1 MGLARGGTT
10 QASPTKAT
18 KVRRP
23 RRPKVIKLGSD
34 FTGLD
39 PTSVAMRRMGVPFQN
54 VFASDTAKPC
64 QKIIQAV
71 HKPDKLFTDMTQ
83 RTPEEEEYT
92 DVYTWT
98 PPCQDLSQNGLRQ
111 GVNGP
116 KQTGTLIKKAMQYIK
131 NKKPR
136 VTIFENVFTMTHK
149 KLKHVLDGIINALRS
164 IGYTVNYSVLD
175 SRDYGLPQDRR
186 RVFVVGILTDAI
198 KHTFNWPQVTKP
210 CPGINTILDT
220 WKPTDR
226 AGRLPTVERQKDACK
241 AAYKECFDYGR
252 DPRSTPILVDI
263 DASPRFS
270 TYGIDEAKT
279 ITRSRGGDG
288 GPWISTRG
296 RRTTPNE
303 LIKLQGFELKDVP
316 WTTLKISQRQVGQL
330 IGNAVSVNTMGA
342 ILEEALWSSGLVDKK
357 AIFPRG
363 VKHPPGPP
371 PHKP

>member
-1 MGLARGGTT
+1 MGLARDGATK
-10 QASPTKAT
+10 ASPTTK

-23 RRPKVIKLGSD
+23 RRPKTIKLGSD

-39 PTSVAMRRMGVPFQN
+39 PAAVALRRMGVPFQI
-54 VFASDTAKPC
+54 VFASDVAKPC
-64 QKIIQAV
+64 QKVIQHV
-71 HKPDKLFTDMTQ
+71 HKPAKLFTDITK
-83 RTPEEEEYT
+83 RTPDEEEES

-98 PPCQDLSQNGLRQ
+98 PPCQDISQNGLRQ

-116 KQTGTLIKKAMQYIK
+116 KQTGLLIKKSMQYIK
-131 NKKPR
+131 AKKPR

-149 KLKHVLDGIINALRS
+149 KLKPVLDGIIKALKN
-164 IGYTVNYSVLD
+164 IGYTVNWNVLD

-186 RVFVVGILTDAI
+186 RVFVVAIRTDAI
-198 KHTFNWPQVTKP
+198 KHPFAWPQVTKP
-210 CPGINTILDT
+210 CPGVNTILDP

-226 AGRLPTVERQKDACK
+226 AGRLPTVERQKVACTT
-241 AAYKECFDYGR
+241 AYKACFDYGR

-263 DASPRFS
+263 DASPKFA

-303 LIKLQGFELKDVP
+303 LIKLQGFELADVP
-316 WTTLKISQRQVGQL
+316 WQTLKISERQVGQL

-357 AIFPRG
+357 VAFPRG

-371 PHKP
+371 PQTP

>member
-1 MGLARGGTT
+1 
-10 QASPTKAT
+10 
-18 KVRRP
+18 
-23 RRPKVIKLGSD
+23 
-34 FTGLD
+34 
-39 PTSVAMRRMGVPFQN
+39 MGVSFTN
-54 VFASDTAKPC
+54 VFASDTAPPC
-64 QKIIQAV
+64 QKIIQYV
-71 HKPDKLFTDMTQ
+71 HKPGTFFTDITKRNPDDDQ
-83 RTPEEEEYT
+83 YT
-92 DVYTWT
+92 DIYTWT
-98 PPCQDLSQNGLRQ
+98 PPCQDLSQNGHRHGL
-111 GVNGP
+111 NGP
-116 KQTGTLIKKAMQYIK
+116 KQTGMLIKKAMQYIK

-149 KLKHVLDGIINALRS
+149 RLKHVLDGIIKALQS

-186 RVFVVGILTDAI
+186 RVFVVGILTNAI

-210 CPGINTILDT
+210 CPSINTVLDT

-241 AAYKECFDYGR
+241 VAYKECFDYGR

-263 DASPRFS
+263 DASPKFA

-296 RRTTPNE
+296 RRTTLTE
-303 LIKLQGFELKDVP
+303 MMKLQGFELIDVP
-316 WTTLKISQRQVGQL
+316 WTTLKISPRQAGQL

-342 ILEEALWSSGLVDKK
+342 ILEEALWSSGLVEKK
-357 AIFPRG
+357 VPFPRG
-363 VKHPPGPP
+363 VTHPPGPP
-371 PHKP
+371 PRKP